1 MLSKAKQALIPT
13 DGAKNQISYQ
23 YRLNFSSYLDE
34 NVDSKTRNVLGLL
47 GGNKS
52 FSMKVD

>member
-1 MLSKAKQALIPT
+1 MLFKAKQAPYPQIEQ
-13 DGAKNQISYQ
+13 KNQISYQ